1 MLDISMN
8 YTPSKFFII
17 YLLDSSIKIS
27 MFHKQNGNNEIPD
40 QRAKKPAGQ
49 NFHCLRNNNILDQ
62 NGKD

>member
-17 YLLDSSIKIS
+17 NLLDSSIKIS

-40 QRAKKPAGQ
+40 QRA
-49 NFHCLRNNNILDQ
+49 
-62 NGKD
+62 